1 MPDFVARFSILSSY
15 PMTKRKPRLSVLLI
29 LLISCT
35 YSPENKPTADG
46 SHAEEV
52 VHEKFSVVP
61 NQSEQKVDVLLD
73 GQLFT
78 SYIYPSTIKKPVLWP
93 VVTAGGNEI
102 TRQFPL
108 KTKAGE
114 RVDHPH
120 HVGIWLNYGDVNDL
134 DFWNYS
140 DAIPAEK
147 APQYGTI
154 VHQSVE
160 KVESGEE
167 GVLITTS
174 DWNDHEGNTLL
185 SEVTT
190 FVFRAKG
197 TTRII
202 DRETTLTAGGKDVTF
217 TDTKEGMFAIRV
229 TSELELPRTGKT
241 RLLDAEGNVSEVET
255 PDNSTITGNYYSSEG
270 LTGSDVWG
278 TRARYVQL
286 SGRMNEEEIS
296 IVIFD
301 HPDNVGYPTYWH
313 ARPYGLFSAN
323 TLGQKAYSK
332 GENELNFSL
341 ATGESTTFRYRLA
354 VISGPTNEDV
364 LISLANEFNTQQM
377 AVTN

>member
-1 MPDFVARFSILSSY
+1 MSK
-15 PMTKRKPRLSVLLI
+15 MQPRLSVLLI
-29 LLISCT
+29 LLMSCT
-35 YSPENKPTADG
+35 YNPENKPSANGSNADRG
-46 SHAEEV
+46 VPER
-52 VHEKFSVVP
+52 FSLVP
-61 NQSEQKVDVLLD
+61 NESEQKVDVLLD

-93 VVTAGGNEI
+93 VMTAGGNEV

-120 HVGIWLNYGDVNDL
+120 HVGVWLNYGDVNGL

-147 APQYGTI
+147 ASQYGTI

-160 KVESGEE
+160 KVQSGEE
-167 GVLITTS
+167 GVLVTTS

-190 FVFRAKG
+190 FVFKAEG

-202 DRETTLTAGGKDVTF
+202 DRETTLTAVGQEVTF

-229 TSELELPRTGKT
+229 TSELELPRTGKA
-241 RLLDAEGNVSEVET
+241 RLMDAQGNSSEVET

-278 TRARYVQL
+278 TRAPYMRLTGQ
-286 SGRMNEEEIS
+286 MNGEELS

-341 ATGESTTFRYRLA
+341 AMGASTTFRYRLA
-354 VISGPTNEDV
+354 IISGPTNGDN
-364 LISLANEFNTQQM
+364 LDKIAMAFNSTE
-377 AVTN
+377 